1 MERTGRVELCT
12 NKEWM
17 KSAAWHRYKI
27 RLGEWIL
34 ELSRQKMKFNRYE
47 SFDVSMGCWI
57 VWEKLL
63 RHGCTNNVNGG

>member
-1 MERTGRVELCT
+1 MVGKNRKSRTCT

-17 KSAAWHRYKI
+17 KCAAWHRYKI

-34 ELSRQKMKFNRYE
+34 RLSGKEMKVNRCE

-57 VWEKLL
+57 VQ
-63 RHGCTNNVNGG
+63 GGGGGGGGGGGESN

>member
-1 MERTGRVELCT
+1 MKTEEREAGKGLNSKRTGRAEWRPGIGRKNRKSRTCP

-34 ELSRQKMKFNRYE
+34 RLSGQE
-47 SFDVSMGCWI
+47 G
-57 VWEKLL
+57 
-63 RHGCTNNVNGG
+63 